1 MSFSTL
7 AKDDLVRVISHRT
20 CCTLA
25 EFTAFLRLS
34 GTINIGSNNAISIT
48 ITTEH
53 PSAARKVLTMAKE
66 LFGLQTEVIV
76 HRKARLRK
84 NQVFAIHIPPQ
95 EGVVKVLELLGIAL
109 EDQLWQEHR
118 PEAVDKKI
126 LEKSCCQR
134 AYLRG
139 AFLAAGSVN
148 DPGGQ
153 YHLEISCND
162 NRQARLLQ
170 RLMEKSGMHAHITR
184 RKNSFVVYLKEGS
197 QIGLFLTVVGSHR
210 SLLEFENI
218 RIVKEMRNQ
227 VNRVVNCERANIN
240 KTVDAALQQMRS
252 IEKIDQKIGI
262 NSLAQP
268 LRETALARL
277 ENPESS
283 LDELAKILG
292 LGRSCVNHRLRK
304 ITKIAEELD

>member
-48 ITTEH
+48 VTTEH
-53 PSAARKVLTMAKE
+53 PSAARKVLTMAKD
-66 LFGLQTEVIV
+66 LFSLQTEVIV
-76 HRKARLRK
+76 YRKTRLRK
-84 NQVFAIHIPPQ
+84 NQVFTIHIPPQ

-118 PEAVDKKI
+118 PDVVDKKL

-162 NRQARLLQ
+162 NRQARGLQ
-170 RLMEKSGMHAHITR
+170 RLMGKSGMHAHITR
-184 RKNSFVVYLKEGS
+184 RKNSFVVYLKEGA
-197 QIGLFLTVVGSHR
+197 QISLFLTIIGSHR
-210 SLLEFENI
+210 SLLEFENV

-240 KTVDAALQQMRS
+240 KTVDAALQQIRS
-252 IEKIDQKIGI
+252 IEKINQKIGI
-262 NSLAQP
+262 STLPQTLQEIAM
-268 LRETALARL
+268 ARR

-283 LDELAKILG
+283 LDELAKVLG

-304 ITKIAEELD
+304 IVKIAEEID

>member
-7 AKDDLVRVISHRT
+7 AKDDLVRVISRRT
-20 CCTLA
+20 CCSLA

-34 GTINIGSNNAISIT
+34 GTINIGSNNALSIT

-53 PSAARKVLTMAKE
+53 PSAARKILTMAKE
-66 LFGLQTEVIV
+66 LFDLQTEVIV

-95 EGVVKVLELLGIAL
+95 EGVRKVLEHLGIV
-109 EDQLWQEHR
+109 EENQLWQEHQ
-118 PEAVDKKI
+118 PDTLDKKI

-134 AYLRG
+134 AFLRG

-162 NRQARLLQ
+162 NNQARVLQ
-170 RLMEKSGMHAHITR
+170 RLMEQSGMHAHITR
-184 RKNSFVVYLKEGS
+184 RKNSHVVYLKEGA
-197 QIGLFLTVVGSHR
+197 QIGLFLTIVGSHR
-210 SLLEFENI
+210 SLLEFENV

-227 VNRVVNCERANIN
+227 VNRVVNCERANIT
-240 KTVDAALQQMRS
+240 KTVNAGLNQMQA
-252 IEKIDQKIGI
+252 IEKIDKKIGI
-262 NSLAQP
+262 KALSLP
-268 LRETALARL
+268 LQEIARARL

-283 LDELAKILG
+283 LDELSKSLG

-304 ITKIAEELD
+304 INKIAEELD